1 MQPQAISRTSG
12 KTRRAAVSGVLK
24 RIVIA
29 ALLALFGMI
38 LFESRGL
45 MAATQVVQNFQA
57 EPNFQAVQDSQV
69 PQNSPAAAPAGP
81 RKRTAPAEGK
91 RLQLLPEARRSAQ
104 AQATPAQPQPPVPK
118 IPIRTEI
125 SRFDGWIVTCNEFEG
140 GPKTRGCSAQLQI
153 LQEKTNQPV
162 FSWTV
167 GLDDN
172 KQLVT
177 VLQTPTGVAIAPGV
191 ELRVGKIPARKI
203 PFATC
208 ETTRCIATTIV
219 DAALLREM
227 TTSPTA
233 QAVVQGAQGNTVDFN
248 IQMKG
253 FDKAYP
259 TLSHP

>member
-1 MQPQAISRTSG
+1 
-12 KTRRAAVSGVLK
+12 VSGILK
-24 RIVIA
+24 SLGIA
-29 ALLALFGMI
+29 TLSALFGLM
-38 LFESRGL
+38 LFESHGL
-45 MAATQVVQNFQA
+45 IAEIQTVQNFQA
-57 EPNFQAVQDSQV
+57 APNSQALHDSQM
-69 PQNSPAAAPAGP
+69 PQNSPAAARAVP
-81 RKRTAPAEGK
+81 RQPTAPAEGK
-91 RLQLLPEARRSAQ
+91 RLQQLPEARSAQ
-104 AQATPAQPQPPVPK
+104 VRGNPAQPQQEPPAAK

-140 GPKTRGCSAQLQI
+140 GSKTRGCSAQLQI

-167 GLDDN
+167 GLDDK
-172 KQLVT
+172 KQLVS

-191 ELRVGKIPARKI
+191 ELRIGKIPARKI

-208 ETTRCIATTIV
+208 ETTRCVAMTIV

-253 FDKAYP
+253 FDKAYA

>member
-1 MQPQAISRTSG
+1 VE
-12 KTRRAAVSGVLK
+12 VSGILK
-24 RIVIA
+24 RIGIGT
-29 ALLALFGMI
+29 LLALFGIM

-45 MAATQVVQNFQA
+45 IADTQVVQNFQA
-57 EPNFQAVQDSQV
+57 ASNSQAVHDSQM
-69 PQNSPAAAPAGP
+69 PQNSPTAVRAAPRQP
-81 RKRTAPAEGK
+81 SAPAEGK
-91 RLQLLPEARRSAQ
+91 RLQPLPEARSTQ
-104 AQATPAQPQPPVPK
+104 AQATPAQPQQEPPAPK

-140 GPKTRGCSAQLQI
+140 GSKTRGCSAQLQI

-162 FSWTV
+162 FSWTI
-167 GLDDN
+167 GLDDK
-172 KQLVT
+172 KQLIS

-233 QAVVQGAQGNTVDFN
+233 QAVIQGSQGNTVDFN
-248 IQMKG
+248 IRMKG
-253 FDKAYP
+253 FDKAYAA
-259 TLSHP
+259 LSHP